1 MLDLESFVLGNG
13 PVSFS
18 NFRRAPQPPKNL
30 GATIDLTRYGR
41 SIGITS
47 SSGAIDGIF
56 ATTAVV
62 SAVAATVMGP
72 GRLFRPGGLKTPKGK
87 SVLRAVGSV
96 ALSALYFSNMD
107 NQRLQ
112 GSKIVS
118 PMLD

>member
-30 GATIDLTRYGR
+30 GATIDLTNVP
-41 SIGITS
+41 GITS

-62 SAVAATVMGP
+62 SAIAATVMGP

-96 ALSALYFSNMD
+96 ALSALYFSN
-107 NQRLQ
+107 
-112 GSKIVS
+112 K
-118 PMLD
+118 